1 MEFAA
6 SLEEVND
13 LKDRRAAL
21 ERHVSHLQQQL
32 QEAQKVTGSD
42 MTTIGQFVSRL
53 TSSVSLQNNKSLSEE
68 KEERNE
74 ELRRLQEALER
85 SEQEQITL
93 RHKLTD
99 MEKELQT
106 SLDQ

>member
-1 MEFAA
+1 M
-6 SLEEVND
+6 
-13 LKDRRAAL
+13 
-21 ERHVSHLQQQL
+21 
-32 QEAQKVTGSD
+32 
-42 MTTIGQFVSRL
+42 
-53 TSSVSLQNNKSLSEE
+53 SLQNNESLSEE
-68 KEERNE
+68 EEERNA

-85 SEQEQITL
+85 SELEQITL